1 MVRKSLKNLF
11 LEEGHIIVR
20 NAKKR
25 GEIVIIGITGS
36 IASGKTY
43 VEKLIKA
50 KGYRVINADY
60 IAHQALY
67 RNTETYEKTVSK
79 FGKAI
84 LNKNQSINRR
94 KLGQIIFQDLDQ
106 KRALESIIHPF
117 VIDKIKQKIEQ
128 KPKREILFIS
138 VPLLYETNMEKMF
151 DRIIVV
157 YTSKEKQIER
167 LMKRDKIDR
176 EKALLKIANQMPL
189 EVKKNKADI
198 LIENETDGE
207 SQLIKRI
214 EEILQEIKENSNEN

>member
-1 MVRKSLKNLF
+1 M
-11 LEEGHIIVR
+11 
-20 NAKKR
+20 
-25 GEIVIIGITGS
+25 
-36 IASGKTY
+36 
-43 VEKLIKA
+43 
-50 KGYRVINADY
+50 
-60 IAHQALY
+60 
-67 RNTETYEKTVSK
+67 SK

-94 KLGQIIFQDLDQ
+94 KLGQIIFQDHHQ

-128 KPKREILFIS
+128 KAKREILFIS

-167 LMKRDKIDR
+167 LMRRDKIDK

-207 SQLIKRI
+207 CQLIKRI
-214 EEILQEIKENSNEN
+214 EEILQEIKENSNEH

>member
-1 MVRKSLKNLF
+1 MF

-67 RNTETYEKTVSK
+67 RNTVTYEKTVSK

-94 KLGQIIFQDLDQ
+94 KLGFNHLSRSSS
-106 KRALESIIHPF
+106 KASIGKYHSSF
-117 VIDKIKQKIEQ
+117 CY
-128 KPKREILFIS
+128 R
-138 VPLLYETNMEKMF
+138 
-151 DRIIVV
+151 
-157 YTSKEKQIER
+157 
-167 LMKRDKIDR
+167 
-176 EKALLKIANQMPL
+176 
-189 EVKKNKADI
+189 
-198 LIENETDGE
+198 
-207 SQLIKRI
+207 
-214 EEILQEIKENSNEN
+214 